1 MSVQGKFLW
10 NELMAKDVKKSGAF
24 YSGLLGWEAAE
35 VDMPSGAYT
44 MLKSGDEDRGGMF
57 QITDEMGPTPQGWM
71 AYIGVDD
78 VDAAAAKTSELG
90 GKVMR
95 EPFDVPGVGRICII
109 SDPDGGMV
117 GLMKPAPR

>member
-10 NELMAKDVKKSGAF
+10 NELMAKDVKKSSAF
-24 YSGLLGWEAAE
+24 YTGLLGWEVAE
-35 VDMPSGAYT
+35 MPMPTGVYT
-44 MLKSGDEDRGGMF
+44 MLKSGDEDRGGML
-57 QITDEMGPTPQGWM
+57 QITDDMGPTPQGWM